1 MPRKEQEP
9 VNFHERKLT
18 REELL
23 LWQRVTED
31 DTLLPH
37 ARWMEMAEEEALAP
51 PPVTLQQDMAL
62 YLPAK
67 SLPPSPAPLSTEVNR
82 RQLKRF
88 KSGAAGI
95 DAVLDLHGKGE
106 SEARFAFYAFLENAL
121 ACGHRCLLVI
131 TGKGREYTPSL
142 FERKGKLNTLLPQ
155 WVENAPMAA
164 DILRLEQAK
173 PRHGGQGAYYLLLR
187 RKR

>member
-1 MPRKEQEP
+1 MPRKDKEP
-9 VNFHERKLT
+9 EPFRERKLT
-18 REELL
+18 KEELRI
-23 LWQRVTED
+23 WQRVTQD

-37 ARWMEMAEEEALAP
+37 SRWVDAEAEEAP
-51 PPVTLQQDMAL
+51 LPVTEQKEIFLPVLRELPQKQPSAL
-62 YLPAK
+62 
-67 SLPPSPAPLSTEVNR
+67 LSHEVNR

-88 KSGAAGI
+88 KSGAVDI

-121 ACGHRCLLVI
+121 VSGFRCVLVI

-142 FERKGKLNTLLPQ
+142 FERQGRLKTLLPE
-155 WVENAPMAA
+155 WVRTAPMAA
-164 DILRLEQAK
+164 SILRLEQAK
-173 PRHGGQGAYYLLLR
+173 PHHGGEGAYYLLLR